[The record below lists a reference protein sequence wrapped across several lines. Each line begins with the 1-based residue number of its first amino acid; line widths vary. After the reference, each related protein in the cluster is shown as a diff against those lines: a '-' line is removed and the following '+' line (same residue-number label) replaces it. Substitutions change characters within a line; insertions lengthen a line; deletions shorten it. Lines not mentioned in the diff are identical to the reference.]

1 MVNRKKRLFFLT
13 AAAVLCLM
21 AASCGSASD
30 GFDGRMAEPP
40 ITLLLKNNLPDESI
54 TTKAVEWFSEQVEER
69 TEGRVKIEVLNNA
82 DMGDGC
88 ACLEQLQY
96 GGTDIVKADVSA
108 LGNFVEEFNVLG
120 MPYIYEDPEHFWAVH
135 NGPIGEEL
143 LRGAQMAEL
152 GMYGLTYYDGGSRC
166 FYSSRGE
173 IHSPGDLEGLDVR
186 VQQSETALSMARA
199 LGARPVTADYSEL
212 YRTLQS
218 KEADAA
224 ENSIVNYYA
233 QAFYEVAPYF
243 TEDNHTRSADVLVMS
258 LESRKKLSEGDLLI
272 LDKTAEESCE
282 YQRKLWAEEE
292 AAVREALLQKN
303 AVITQLTDSE
313 YEAFRQVCE
322 QIWYSYR
329 DGRYIDLIDR
339 IVAVGY
345 LQKLPEQGGEIYE
358 SESE

>member
-1 MVNRKKRLFFLT
+1 
-13 AAAVLCLM
+13 
-21 AASCGSASD
+21 
-30 GFDGRMAEPP
+30 
-40 ITLLLKNNLPDESI
+40 
-54 TTKAVEWFSEQVEER
+54 
-69 TEGRVKIEVLNNA
+69 
-82 DMGDGC
+82 
-88 ACLEQLQY
+88 
-96 GGTDIVKADVSA
+96 
-108 LGNFVEEFNVLG
+108 

-186 VQQSETALSMARA
+186 VQQSETVLSMARA

-303 AVITQLTDSE
+303 AVITHLTDSE

-345 LQKLPEQGGEIYE
+345 LQRLPEQEGEIYE
-358 SESE
+358 SGSE

>member
-1 MVNRKKRLFFLT
+1 MVNRKRRLFFLT
-13 AAAVLCLM
+13 GAAVLCLM
-21 AASCGSASD
+21 TGACGSSGD
-30 GFDGRMAEPP
+30 WPGGPTGDPS
-40 ITLLLKNNLPDESI
+40 ITLLLKNNLPEENI
-54 TTKAVEWFSEQVEER
+54 TTRAVEWFAVQTEER

-82 DMGDGC
+82 DMGDGR

-96 GGTDIVKADVSA
+96 GGADIVKADVPA

-120 MPYIYEDPEHFWAVH
+120 MPYIYENPEHFWAVH
-135 NGPIGEEL
+135 DGPIGEEL
-143 LRGAQMAEL
+143 LRGQQMAEL

-173 IHSPGDLEGLDVR
+173 IHSPGDLEGLTVR

-199 LGARPVTADYSEL
+199 LGARPVTADYSDL
-212 YRTLQS
+212 YRMLQS

-258 LESRKKLSEGDLLI
+258 LESRKKLSKEDLRI
-272 LDKTAEESCE
+272 LDETAEESCE
-282 YQRKLWAEEE
+282 YQRKLWAEAEE
-292 AAVREALLQKN
+292 AVRKELLKKN
-303 AVITQLTDSE
+303 SVITQLTDSE

-329 DGRYIDLIDR
+329 DGTYIDLIDR
-339 IVAVGY
+339 IAAVGY
-345 LQKLPEQGGEIYE
+345 LQKLPEQGEETYE
-358 SESE
+358 SGSE